1 MDKPVI
7 VIGAGLAGLCCCR
20 RLHAAGVPFLLLEAA
35 ARPGGRVQTDIVQDY
50 RLDRG
55 FQVLLTAY
63 PEVQAQL
70 DLEALQ
76 LCRFRPGA
84 LIRYGGRF
92 HRLSDPWRELESIL
106 ATTFNPIGSLFD
118 KLRIM
123 RLRARATRGT
133 LEELWTRP
141 EQTTLE
147 VLREIGFSD
156 AMIDRFLRPFLGGIF
171 LESELNTSSRM
182 LDFVFR
188 MFSIGDAALPARG
201 MGEIPLQ
208 LARTL
213 PAGSIRYGCPVKEIV
228 DRTVLLES
236 GESIDASSIVIAT
249 DGTEAARLLGRTLP
263 ANAFHA
269 VTCLSFAVEEA
280 PIGKPILVLNGE
292 GTGPV
297 NNLCVPS
304 LVSRDYAPKGHHL
317 VSATVLGNPECSD
330 DQLVADVLAQM
341 QAWFGEV
348 SDWQHLRTDRI
359 RHALPVQAPG
369 AQGTGIETRPRDG
382 VFVCGDHVSRGST
395 QAAMKS
401 GRLTAEAVLATRG
414 TDQTVE

>member
-7 VIGAGLAGLCCCR
+7 VVGAGLAGLTCCH
-20 RLHAAGVPFLLLEAA
+20 RLHAAGVPFQLLESD
-35 ARPGGRVQTDIVQDY
+35 ARPGGRVQTDTVRGY

-70 DLEALQ
+70 DLAALQ

-106 ATTFNPIGSLFD
+106 ATTFNPIGSIFD

-123 RLRARATRGT
+123 RLRTRATRGT

-141 EQTTLE
+141 ERTTLE

-188 MFSIGDAALPARG
+188 MFSIGDAALPAGG

-208 LARTL
+208 LAGTL
-213 PAGSIRYGCPVKEIV
+213 PPGSIRYDCPVKGIV
-228 DRTVLLES
+228 DRSVLLEN
-236 GESIDASSIVIAT
+236 GESMEASSIVIAT
-249 DGTEAARLLGRTLP
+249 GGVQAAQLLGRSVP
-263 ANAFHA
+263 AGAFHS
-269 VTCLSFAVEEA
+269 VTCLHFAVKEA
-280 PIGKPILVLNGE
+280 PINKPILVLNGE

-304 LVSRDYAPKGHHL
+304 LVSRDYAPRGHHL

-330 DQLVADVLAQM
+330 EVLTTDVLAQM
-341 QAWFGEV
+341 ASWFGDV
-348 SDWQHLRTDRI
+348 STWDHLRTDRI
-359 RHALPVQAPG
+359 PHALPVQAPG
-369 AQGTGIETRPRDG
+369 AKGTGIEAQPRDG
-382 VFVCGDHVSRGST
+382 VFVCGDHVSHGST
-395 QAAMKS
+395 QAAMES
-401 GRLTAEAVLATRG
+401 GRLTAEMLLADR
-414 TDQTVE
+414 